1 MKIGNKILN
10 GEVKEPLKA
19 KAKKSK
25 KVIASKTTLP
35 EDGFSPCEDS
45 SETQSE
51 VRLSKAALEVKWDMS
66 FLKSLED
73 SDIWGNRY
81 YYRPYAQVPRT
92 NRVSKALLG
101 KTKFAKISFEEAGE
115 KIMAGV
121 PVTLRMKRKIVHTSS
136 RIIEPG
142 LSNTPLDKDLIIDS
156 PEKLH
161 DFTIKS
167 PDVLHAV
174 SCRYMFNKMND
185 LRARG
190 KIRPGV
196 VPAVVHTNDG
206 RAIDTKTGKYI
217 DPK

>member
-1 MKIGNKILN
+1 MRIGNKILN
-10 GEVKEPLKA
+10 SEVKEPIKA

-25 KVIASKTTLP
+25 KVITAKTNLP
-35 EDGFSPCEDS
+35 EDGFSPFRDS
-45 SETQSE
+45 SETQ
-51 VRLSKAALEVKWDMS
+51 EVKWDMS

-81 YYRPYAQVPRT
+81 YYRPYAPKERSNPVT
-92 NRVSKALLG
+92 KALLG
-101 KTKFAKISFEEAGE
+101 KTKLAKISFEEAGE
-115 KIMAGV
+115 KILAGE

-142 LSNTPLDKDLIIDS
+142 LSKTPLDDDLVLDS

-167 PDVLHAV
+167 PDRLHAF
-174 SCRYMFNKMND
+174 SCRYLFKTVND

-190 KIRPGV
+190 KISPGA

-217 DPK
+217 D